1 MRVILLGP
9 PGSGKGTQARLLASH
24 LGVTHLSVGAVL
36 RAEIRGQS
44 RLGARIAAAVA
55 AVDLVPMADVLD
67 VLDVPLTMATRS
79 GGGVLDGAPRAVD
92 QAAALDG
99 TLDAMDAPA
108 DRVVVLEV
116 PENPGPGT
124 PRAPG
129 SSGAP
134 GLTTV
139 RRSSSTAAPSG
150 PGKGCRWQPGTSG
163 RNV

>member
-116 PENPGPGT
+116 PET
-124 PRAPG
+124 QVRARL
-129 SSGAP
+129 A
-134 GLTTV
+134 
-139 RRSSSTAAPSG
+139 RRA
-150 PGKGCRWQPGTSG
+150 RVEH
-163 RNV
+163 RV